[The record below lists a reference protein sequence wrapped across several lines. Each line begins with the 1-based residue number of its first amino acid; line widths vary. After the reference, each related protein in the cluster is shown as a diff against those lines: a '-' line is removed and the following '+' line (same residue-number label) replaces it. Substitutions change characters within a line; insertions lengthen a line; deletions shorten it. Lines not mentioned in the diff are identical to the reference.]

1 MVAAVS
7 QVWVCQWWKWIPAS
21 ANEHAASTWE
31 KQITVLVRTGDT
43 ENSLLQ
49 EDGEESSIAGIPF
62 ITISSS
68 LITQN
73 QTFNIIGLAE
83 VILKLPLVDY

>member
-21 ANEHAASTWE
+21 ANEHAASAWE
-31 KQITVLVRTGDT
+31 KQIAVLVRTEDT

-49 EDGEESSIAGIPF
+49 DGDVSSIAGIPF